1 MLDIRV
7 NRIELAIASGMVCNA
22 AGRCDQPW
30 FVCAKL
36 CAKPARRQSIDPRRG
51 SGTRGQF
58 MINIPKQQI
67 QGAYHRRIGDIGVT
81 AISDGFLDGS
91 MQVLR
96 NISPEEATG
105 ILTASFRP
113 ARRTSVNAFL
123 IYSAGRLALVDT
135 GSGTHPPTTARQ
147 GGTHRQPT
155 AGKVLANIKAAGVD
169 PASIDTV
176 ILTHMHPD
184 HSAGLAD
191 RNTGQCH

>member
-1 MLDIRV
+1 
-7 NRIELAIASGMVCNA
+7 
-22 AGRCDQPW
+22 
-30 FVCAKL
+30 
-36 CAKPARRQSIDPRRG
+36 
-51 SGTRGQF
+51 
-58 MINIPKQQI
+58 MITIPKQQI
-67 QGAYHRRIGDIGVT
+67 PGVYHRRIGDVVVT

-135 GSGTHPPTTARQ
+135 GSGTYLL
-147 GGTHRQPT
+147 PT
-155 AGKVLANIKAAGVD
+155 AGKVLANIKAAGVG

-176 ILTHMHPD
+176 ILTHMHPA
-184 HSAGLAD
+184 HYSGLAD
-191 RNTGQCH
+191 RHTSKAFIPNAELVHGDREPTISVH